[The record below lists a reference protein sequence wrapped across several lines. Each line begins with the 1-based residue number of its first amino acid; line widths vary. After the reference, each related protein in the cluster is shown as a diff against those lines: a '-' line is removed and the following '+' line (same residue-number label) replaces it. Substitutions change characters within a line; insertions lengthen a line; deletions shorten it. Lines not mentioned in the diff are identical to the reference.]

1 LNQEYYQKLIS
12 GQIGGFASVVRLLL
26 PILSFFYGV
35 VIRLRN
41 ILYNIRLLK
50 THRVEK
56 PVISVGNI
64 TAGGTG
70 KTPLVIWLCR
80 SLSEKKKTV
89 ILTRGYKAET
99 SQEETSQTYDDE
111 PKILIKN
118 CPGIE
123 VVVNPDRLEG
133 AGEAIIKFGAEVL
146 IMDDGFQHRRLSRDI
161 DIVTIDATKPF
172 GYDRILPAGLLRE
185 PPCGLI
191 RADAVVITRCNQ
203 VNEIQLKMI
212 EKQIENNMKDAIVAK
227 TTHKVVAARLANGK
241 KIIPE
246 ALKGK
251 KIFAFCGIGNPHS
264 FIATIRNLGC
274 KVVGSKIFN
283 DHHRYLEEDIN
294 EIIYHSDKIEADL
307 IITTE
312 KDWTKIDSFE
322 VIQSK
327 STSNI
332 AYLLVE
338 LEFIDGE
345 EKIRGLIEKALEVKI
360 NAK

>member
-1 LNQEYYQKLIS
+1 
-12 GQIGGFASVVRLLL
+12 
-26 PILSFFYGV
+26 
-35 VIRLRN
+35 LR
-41 ILYNIRLLK
+41 
-50 THRVEK
+50 THRIDK

-80 SLSEKKKTV
+80 WLSEKKKMV
-89 ILTRGYKAET
+89 ILTRGYKAVT
-99 SQEETSQTYDDE
+99 SQAETSQTYDDE
-111 PKILIKN
+111 PQILIKN
-118 CPGIE
+118 CPGVE
-123 VVVNPDRLEG
+123 VVVNPDRVEG
-133 AGEAIIKFGAEVL
+133 ANEAIIKFGAEVL
-146 IMDDGFQHRRLSRDI
+146 IMDDGFQHRRLGRDI

-172 GYDRILPAGLLRE
+172 GYERVLPAGLLRE
-185 PPCGLI
+185 PLCGLI

-212 EKQIENNMKDAIVAK
+212 EKQIENNMKGAIVAK
-227 TTHKVVAARLANGK
+227 ATNKVVAARIANGK
-241 KIIPE
+241 KMIPE

-264 FIATIRNLGC
+264 FIATIRGLGC
-274 KVVGSKIFN
+274 EIAGSKIYN
-283 DHHRYLEEDIN
+283 DHYRYREEDIN
-294 EIIYHSDKIEADL
+294 EIIHHSNKIKADL

-327 STSNI
+327 SSSNI
-332 AYLLVE
+332 GYLVVE
-338 LEFIDGE
+338 LKFIDGE
-345 EKIRGLIEKALEVKI
+345 EKIRGLIEKALGVKI